1 MSVSGDD
8 GYAGDVAA
16 RAAWDALRS
25 DPATILIDVR
35 TRAEWAYV
43 GVPALAEI
51 GKDVLLVSW
60 DDFATG
66 EVIPDFA
73 GRLAAVLD
81 GKAVDKAAP
90 LYFICRSGARSRK
103 AAIAA
108 TAAGHPRCFNVELG
122 FEGMLGPD
130 RHRATAGSWKAEGL
144 PWMQS

>member
-1 MSVSGDD
+1 MAFDSGAVDD
-8 GYAGDVAA
+8 VPVKKVWEVLGA
-16 RAAWDALRS
+16 
-25 DPATILIDVR
+25 DPKAVLIDVR

-43 GVPALAEI
+43 GLPTLAEV
-51 GKDVLLVSW
+51 GKDVLLVAW
-60 DDFATG
+60 DDFASG

-81 GKAVDKAAP
+81 GKGVDKAAP

-108 TAAGHPRCFNVELG
+108 TAAGHARCFNVELG
-122 FEGMLGPD
+122 FEGLLGPD